1 MRHESQTRRTF
12 LSNAGLIALVSG
24 AGANVVRP
32 SAAWAAAAKVGE
44 AAPTFT
50 AITSTGPSVS
60 LGDYRGKIVILEWTN
75 HDCPY
80 VRKHYETSN
89 MQTLQKETIGQG
101 VVWLTVISSAPGTQG
116 YVSPSEANELTSTR
130 QAAPTAVVLDP
141 KGTVGRMYGATNTPH
156 MYIVDKNG
164 VLVYAGAID
173 DKPTTRRSDVQGAQ
187 NYVRAALQAVSAGQ
201 PVKTPVTRA
210 YGCTVKYA

>member
-1 MRHESQTRRTF
+1 M
-12 LSNAGLIALVSG
+12 
-24 AGANVVRP
+24 
-32 SAAWAAAAKVGE
+32 
-44 AAPTFT
+44 
-50 AITSTGPSVS
+50 
-60 LGDYRGKIVILEWTN
+60 
-75 HDCPY
+75 
-80 VRKHYETSN
+80 
-89 MQTLQKETIGQG
+89 
-101 VVWLTVISSAPGTQG
+101 
-116 YVSPSEANELTSTR
+116 SPSEANELTSTR

-141 KGTVGRMYGATNTPH
+141 KGTVGKMYGATNTPH
-156 MYIVDKNG
+156 MYIVDKGG